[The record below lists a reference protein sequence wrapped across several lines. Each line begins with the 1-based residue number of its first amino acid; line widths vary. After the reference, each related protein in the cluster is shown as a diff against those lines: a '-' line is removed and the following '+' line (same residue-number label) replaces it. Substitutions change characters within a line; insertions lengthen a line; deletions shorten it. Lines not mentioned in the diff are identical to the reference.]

1 MQQSNSAGGIK
12 VDTNIPH
19 RDINELH
26 KNIGWYI
33 ALAVGMMILGVL
45 AIVAPLAATFAL
57 EQLAGVALAVG
68 GIILVIHA
76 FRWRIS
82 ERFFFSLILGILY
95 FAAGII
101 LLAYPLTGILSLTI
115 AIGAFFFVAGVLKII
130 NAFRIRPSSTWGW
143 VLFSGLMSLFL
154 SGLIMVGMPL
164 TALWVVGLFVG
175 IDLVFSGLA
184 MLMVMLAVRKAFGS
198 RQAFCLGGECYSF

>member
-1 MQQSNSAGGIK
+1 M
-12 VDTNIPH
+12 DTNIIH

-45 AIVAPLAATFAL
+45 AIIAPLAATLAL
-57 EQLAGVALAVG
+57 EQLAGVAFSVG
-68 GIILVIHA
+68 GIIMVIHA
-76 FRWRIS
+76 FKWKIS
-82 ERFFFSLILGILY
+82 ERLFFSLILGILY
-95 FAAGII
+95 FASGII
-101 LLAYPLTGILSLTI
+101 LLAYPLTGMLTLTI
-115 AIGAFFFVAGVLKII
+115 ALGALFLVAGVLKII

-154 SGLIMVGMPL
+154 SFLIMAGMPL
-164 TALWVVGLFVG
+164 TALWVVGLIVG

-184 MLMVMLAVRKAFGS
+184 MLMITLAVRKAFGNK
-198 RQAFCLGGECYSF
+198 QAFCLGGECYSF

>member
-1 MQQSNSAGGIK
+1 M
-12 VDTNIPH
+12 DTNIPY

-33 ALAVGMMILGVL
+33 ALAVGMMVLGVL
-45 AIVAPLAATFAL
+45 AIIAPLAATFAL

-68 GIILVIHA
+68 GIILVVHA
-76 FRWRIS
+76 FKWRIS
-82 ERFFFSLILGILY
+82 ERFFLSLILGILY
-95 FAAGII
+95 FASGIL

-115 AIGAFFFVAGVLKII
+115 ALGAFFFVVGVLKII
-130 NAFRIRPSSTWGW
+130 NAFRIRPSSPWGW

-154 SGLIMVGMPL
+154 SFLIMVGMPL
-164 TALWVVGLFVG
+164 TALWAVGLIVG
-175 IDLVFSGLA
+175 IDLLFSGLS
-184 MLMVMLAVRKAFGS
+184 MLMMMLAVRKAFGS

>member
-1 MQQSNSAGGIK
+1 MDS
-12 VDTNIPH
+12 NIPY

-33 ALAVGMMILGVL
+33 ALAVGMMILGVF
-45 AIVAPLAATFAL
+45 AIVAPFAATFAL
-57 EQLAGVALAVG
+57 EQLAGVAFAVG

-95 FAAGII
+95 FAFGIF
-101 LLAYPLTGILSLTI
+101 LLAYPLTGMLSLTI
-115 AIGAFFFVAGVLKII
+115 ALGAFFFVAGVLKII

-143 VLFSGLMSLFL
+143 VLFSGLISLFL
-154 SGLIMVGMPL
+154 SFLIMAGMPL
-164 TALWVVGLFVG
+164 TALWAVGLIVG
-175 IDLVFSGLA
+175 IDLLFSGLA
-184 MLMVMLAVRKAFGS
+184 MLMMMLAVRKAFGS

>member
-1 MQQSNSAGGIK
+1 
-12 VDTNIPH
+12 VDTNIIH

-45 AIVAPLAATFAL
+45 AIIAPLAATLAL
-57 EQLAGVALAVG
+57 EQLAGVAFSVG
-68 GIILVIHA
+68 GIIMVIHA
-76 FRWRIS
+76 FKWKIS
-82 ERFFFSLILGILY
+82 ERLFFSLILGILY
-95 FAAGII
+95 FASGII
-101 LLAYPLTGILSLTI
+101 LLAYPLTGMLTLTI
-115 AIGAFFFVAGVLKII
+115 ALGALFLVAGVLKII

-154 SGLIMVGMPL
+154 SFLIMAGMPL
-164 TALWVVGLFVG
+164 TALWVVGLIVG

-184 MLMVMLAVRKAFGS
+184 MLMITLAVRKAFGNK
-198 RQAFCLGGECYSF
+198 QAFCLGGECYSF